1 MSAARTE
8 TGPRA
13 RTEALVVKSV
23 GDEMLVYDLARHRAL
38 SLNATAAAVW
48 RACDGTRT
56 RAEIGVRAGA
66 GHALHPAVVDYALSR
81 LDRAHLL
88 AGPGPGDAGPSL
100 TRRDLIRRGVAV
112 AAIPAVVSILAPTPS
127 DAASPTPTPSVPTPT
142 PVPQQPTPVPTPTV
156 TPTP

>member
-13 RTEALVVKSV
+13 RTEGLVVKSV

-38 SLNATAAAVW
+38 SLNGTAAAVW

-66 GHALHPAVVDYALSR
+66 GQALHPAVVHYALSR

-127 DAASPTPTPSVPTPT
+127 DAASLTPTPTPSTPVPPTPIPSTPAAPTPT
-142 PVPQQPTPVPTPTV
+142 P
-156 TPTP
+156 